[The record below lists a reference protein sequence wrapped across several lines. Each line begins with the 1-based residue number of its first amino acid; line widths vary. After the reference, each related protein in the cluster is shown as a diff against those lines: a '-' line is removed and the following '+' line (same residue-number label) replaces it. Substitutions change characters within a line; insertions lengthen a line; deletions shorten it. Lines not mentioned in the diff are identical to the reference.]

1 MLSNSSLVVP
11 QQDIS
16 FILQQPE
23 NEVNLMLA
31 GMLSLINKNETL
43 NESLQSQSWCKRMF
57 NTIIGKNKAT
67 ALEIRQN
74 HDKLNAYVVQV
85 VGQLYDM
92 NKISSQIMVSLGL
105 QITQLYN
112 SHLELKNI
120 LFSLASKLNKKIESV
135 DNYHTLLQEIDEGFY
150 TSDIRGLLSV
160 ISQIDYRMISDLKK
174 MELLKKKLSNKN
186 LLGTGNQMSVKSFLI
201 EISNISGDI
210 LGAVYADLQ
219 LYQTD
224 YILVAL
230 AINTIES
237 WNLLPLSNQKIL
249 KKQTVINRII
259 ENVDID
265 ETSEIS
271 LDEFYNEVI
280 TLRQNLFNDS
290 KIALMATDSV
300 FSDDVNFEKVKQGNT
315 NNLDIIE
322 SVESSGEDDEFDNS
336 LNNFQY
342 TLSELSTLLEC
353 TNNNDEVSEYNN
365 DDISEMIS
373 NYIEYYLGS
382 ESSCTTYTGYIGYS
396 LREKAK
402 RNIVDKSDKISAV
415 AGAVIGG
422 VLFGPLGGVLGA
434 AMGNKGKSKQE
445 FTCDVDDIIAIVD
458 ASSFNNC
465 KDGLVFTTSGIFFS
479 QTGNVSM
486 YIRYSDIAEVNGTTG
501 LLGGKLQVE
510 RYLGDDF
517 IWTDTIIPKDKV
529 AKLLNAIRNIC

>member
-67 ALEIRQN
+67 ALEIQQN

-160 ISQIDYRMISDLKK
+160 ISQIDSRMISDLKK

-186 LLGTGNQMSVKSFLI
+186 LLGTSNQMSVKSFLI

-402 RNIVDKSDKISAV
+402 RNIVDKSDTISAV

-434 AMGNKGKSKQE
+434 AMGNKGKSKQK

-479 QTGNVSM
+479 QTGDVSM
-486 YIRYSDIAEVNGTTG
+486 YIRYSDIAVVNGTTG

>member
-67 ALEIRQN
+67 ALEIQQN

-160 ISQIDYRMISDLKK
+160 ISQIDSRMISDLKK

-210 LGAVYADLQ
+210 LGEVYADLQ

-259 ENVDID
+259 ENIDID

-402 RNIVDKSDKISAV
+402 RNIVDKSDTISAV

-434 AMGNKGKSKQE
+434 AMGNKGKSKQK

-479 QTGNVSM
+479 QTGDVSM
-486 YIRYSDIAEVNGTTG
+486 YIRYSDIAVVNGTTG

>member
-67 ALEIRQN
+67 ALEIQQN

-402 RNIVDKSDKISAV
+402 RNIVDKSDTISAV

-422 VLFGPLGGVLGA
+422 VLFGPLGGVLGT

-486 YIRYSDIAEVNGTTG
+486 YIRYSDIAVVNGTTG

-510 RYLGDDF
+510 RYLGDNF

>member
-67 ALEIRQN
+67 ALEIQQN

-160 ISQIDYRMISDLKK
+160 ISQIDYRMISNLKK

-402 RNIVDKSDKISAV
+402 RNIVDKSDTISAV

-486 YIRYSDIAEVNGTTG
+486 YIRYSDIAVVNGTTG

>member
-67 ALEIRQN
+67 ALEIQQN

-160 ISQIDYRMISDLKK
+160 ISQIDSRMISDLKK

-210 LGAVYADLQ
+210 LGEVYADLQ

-402 RNIVDKSDKISAV
+402 RNIVDKSDTISAV

-479 QTGNVSM
+479 QTGDVSM
-486 YIRYSDIAEVNGTTG
+486 YIRYSDIAVVNGTTG

>member
-1 MLSNSSLVVP
+1 
-11 QQDIS
+11 
-16 FILQQPE
+16 
-23 NEVNLMLA
+23 
-31 GMLSLINKNETL
+31 
-43 NESLQSQSWCKRMF
+43 
-57 NTIIGKNKAT
+57 
-67 ALEIRQN
+67 
-74 HDKLNAYVVQV
+74 
-85 VGQLYDM
+85 
-92 NKISSQIMVSLGL
+92 
-105 QITQLYN
+105 
-112 SHLELKNI
+112 
-120 LFSLASKLNKKIESV
+120 
-135 DNYHTLLQEIDEGFY
+135 
-150 TSDIRGLLSV
+150 
-160 ISQIDYRMISDLKK
+160 
-174 MELLKKKLSNKN
+174 
-186 LLGTGNQMSVKSFLI
+186 
-201 EISNISGDI
+201 
-210 LGAVYADLQ
+210 
-219 LYQTD
+219 
-224 YILVAL
+224 
-230 AINTIES
+230 
-237 WNLLPLSNQKIL
+237 
-249 KKQTVINRII
+249 
-259 ENVDID
+259 
-265 ETSEIS
+265 
-271 LDEFYNEVI
+271 
-280 TLRQNLFNDS
+280 
-290 KIALMATDSV
+290 MATDSV

-402 RNIVDKSDKISAV
+402 RNIVDKSDTISAV

-486 YIRYSDIAEVNGTTG
+486 YIRYSDIAVVNGTTG

>member
-382 ESSCTTYTGYIGYS
+382 ESSCTTYTGYIDYS

-402 RNIVDKSDKISAV
+402 RNIVDKSDTISAV

-486 YIRYSDIAEVNGTTG
+486 YIRYSDIAVVNGTTG

>member
-67 ALEIRQN
+67 ALEIQQN

-120 LFSLASKLNKKIESV
+120 LFSFASKLNEKIESV
-135 DNYHTLLQEIDEGFY
+135 DNYHTLLQEIDEGLY

-160 ISQIDYRMISDLKK
+160 ISQIDYRMISDSKK
-174 MELLKKKLSNKN
+174 MRLLKQKLSNKN

-201 EISNISGDI
+201 EISNISDDI

-259 ENVDID
+259 ENVGVD
-265 ETSEIS
+265 ETFEIS

-290 KIALMATDSV
+290 KIALMATDSI
-300 FSDDVNFEKVKQGNT
+300 FSDDVNFEEVKQENT
-315 NNLDIIE
+315 NNLDIME
-322 SVESSGEDDEFDNS
+322 PVESSGEDDKFDNS

-353 TNNNDEVSEYNN
+353 TNNNDEVSEYSNN
-365 DDISEMIS
+365 DISEMIS

-402 RNIVDKSDKISAV
+402 RNIVDKSDTISAV

-434 AMGNKGKSKQE
+434 AMGNKAKSKQE
-445 FTCDVDDIIAIVD
+445 FTCDVDDIVAIVD

-479 QTGNVSM
+479 QTGDVSM
-486 YIRYSDIAEVNGTTG
+486 YIRYSDIAAVNGTTG

-529 AKLLNAIRNIC
+529 AKLLNAVRNIC

>member
-1 MLSNSSLVVP
+1 MLSKSSLVVP

-31 GMLSLINKNETL
+31 GMLSLINKNEIL

-67 ALEIRQN
+67 ALEIQQN

-402 RNIVDKSDKISAV
+402 RNIVDKSDTISAV

-486 YIRYSDIAEVNGTTG
+486 YIRYSDIAVVNGTTG

>member
-67 ALEIRQN
+67 ALEIQQN

-85 VGQLYDM
+85 GGQLYDM

-160 ISQIDYRMISDLKK
+160 ISQIDSRMISDLKK

-210 LGAVYADLQ
+210 LGEVYADLQ

-259 ENVDID
+259 ENIDID

-402 RNIVDKSDKISAV
+402 RNIVDKSDTISAV

-434 AMGNKGKSKQE
+434 AMGNKGKSKQK

-479 QTGNVSM
+479 QTGDVSM
-486 YIRYSDIAEVNGTTG
+486 YIRYSDIAVVNGTTG

>member
-31 GMLSLINKNETL
+31 GMLSLINKNEIL

-67 ALEIRQN
+67 ALEIQQN

-402 RNIVDKSDKISAV
+402 RNIVDKSDTISAV

-486 YIRYSDIAEVNGTTG
+486 YIRYSDIAVVNGTTG

>member
-67 ALEIRQN
+67 ALEIQQN

-290 KIALMATDSV
+290 KITLMATDSV

-402 RNIVDKSDKISAV
+402 RNIVDKSDTISAV

-486 YIRYSDIAEVNGTTG
+486 YIRYSDIAVVNGTTG

>member
-67 ALEIRQN
+67 ALEIQQN

-160 ISQIDYRMISDLKK
+160 ISQIDSRMISDLKK

-210 LGAVYADLQ
+210 LGEVYADLQ

-259 ENVDID
+259 ENIDID

-402 RNIVDKSDKISAV
+402 RNIVDKSDTISAV

-422 VLFGPLGGVLGA
+422 VLFGPLGEVLGA
-434 AMGNKGKSKQE
+434 AMGNKGKSKQK

-479 QTGNVSM
+479 QTGDVSM
-486 YIRYSDIAEVNGTTG
+486 YIRYSDIAVVNGTTG

>member
-67 ALEIRQN
+67 ALEIQQN

-382 ESSCTTYTGYIGYS
+382 ESSCTIYTGYIGYS

-402 RNIVDKSDKISAV
+402 RNIVDKSDTISAV

-486 YIRYSDIAEVNGTTG
+486 YIRYSDIAVVNGTTG

>member
-322 SVESSGEDDEFDNS
+322 SVESLGEDDEFDNS

>member
-31 GMLSLINKNETL
+31 GMLSLINKNEIL

-67 ALEIRQN
+67 ALEIQQN

-174 MELLKKKLSNKN
+174 MEILKKKLSNKN

-290 KIALMATDSV
+290 KITLMATDSV

-322 SVESSGEDDEFDNS
+322 SVESSGEDDEFDNN

-365 DDISEMIS
+365 NDISEMIS

-434 AMGNKGKSKQE
+434 AIGNKGKSKQE

-486 YIRYSDIAEVNGTTG
+486 YIRYSDIAVVNGTTG

>member
-67 ALEIRQN
+67 ALEIQQN

-230 AINTIES
+230 AINTIEF

-402 RNIVDKSDKISAV
+402 RNIVDKSDTISAV

-486 YIRYSDIAEVNGTTG
+486 YIRYSDIAVVNGTTG

>member
-67 ALEIRQN
+67 ALEIQQN

-402 RNIVDKSDKISAV
+402 RNIVDKSDTISAV

-486 YIRYSDIAEVNGTTG
+486 YIRYSDIAVVNGTTG